1 MWWQHIRFIIA
12 LILTVLIFIPAIL
25 LNWLVGKDEPLFK
38 SFADVKE
45 CYDLIKSDIYT
56 K

>member
-1 MWWQHIRFIIA
+1 MWLTHTKFIIA
-12 LILTVLIFIPAIL
+12 LILTVLMFIPAIL
-25 LNWLVGKDEPLFK
+25 LHWLIGKDEPLFE